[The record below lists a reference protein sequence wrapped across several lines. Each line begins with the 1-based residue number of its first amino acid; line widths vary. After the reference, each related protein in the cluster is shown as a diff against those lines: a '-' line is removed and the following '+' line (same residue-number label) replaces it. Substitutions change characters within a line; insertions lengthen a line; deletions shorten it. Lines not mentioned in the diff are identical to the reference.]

1 MPSVR
6 LQCYIPLRLADQF
19 RRVADAR
26 GVSASSL
33 IRDLI
38 DAEVARFEVGAGG
51 PMARLDRDV
60 LYVAVG
66 MDALLS
72 AHKIPLSETAREPPI
87 AQRSPTGRTAGQRV
101 ILSDFT
107 RGLSAPRPFRLHVRG
122 RHKVARSSVRCS
134 ASLRS

>member
-6 LQCYIPLRLADQF
+6 LQCYVPLRLADQF

-26 GVSASSL
+26 GVSASGL
-33 IRDLI
+33 LRDLI
-38 DAEVARFEVGAGG
+38 DAEVARFKVGAGG

-72 AHKIPLSETAREPPI
+72 AHEDPALRDRT
-87 AQRSPTGRTAGQRV
+87 RTAYRAK
-101 ILSDFT
+101 IAD
-107 RGLSAPRPFRLHVRG
+107 REDG
-122 RHKVARSSVRCS
+122 R
-134 ASLRS
+134 